1 MSSVYRYIRKAWN
14 LRTSSVQTW
23 REPHDEKTYVMKAT
37 SWIFMTT
44 PFPEGSSHSPW
55 VRTGVSSMGGREK
68 GQECVSLEGLP
79 SLLPSPRQRR
89 LRRPRGRCRSGS
101 RNFQRAHSGRW
112 VRRNPSTLIRRTF
125 RTALQRGYR
134 DVPWVQVEEKLTIAE
149 VRHGLQ
155 YVAVCVQRS
164 RLADST
170 GRVSS
175 RI

>member
-1 MSSVYRYIRKAWN
+1 MSSIYRYIRKAWN
-14 LRTSSVQTW
+14 LWTPSVPTW
-23 REPHDEKTYVMKAT
+23 REPHEETYVMRAT
-37 SWIFMTT
+37 SWIFITT
-44 PFPEGSSHSPW
+44 PFREGSFHSPW
-55 VRTGVSSMGGREK
+55 VRTGVSSMGGKRRRP
-68 GQECVSLEGLP
+68 GVCFLGGATFFVAF
-79 SLLPSPRQRR
+79 PRQRR
-89 LRRPRGRCRSGS
+89 LRRPRGRCRSGN
-101 RNFQRAHSGRW
+101 RNFQRVHSRRW

-125 RTALQRGYR
+125 WTALQRGYR
-134 DVPWVQVEEKLTIAE
+134 DVPWMQVEEKLTITE